1 MITPAELNA
10 AGITAEAAE
19 IVLEWCEIVHA
30 ARVALDIVKAAA
42 RRIYRSTYRSSSE
55 RAAD

>member
-19 IVLEWCEIVHA
+19 IVLEWFEIVHA
-30 ARVALDIVKAAA
+30 ARVALDMVKAAA
-42 RRIYRSTYRSSSE
+42 RRIYRSRAK